1 MTNENPRRWP
11 RRAGYFSACLF
22 LFGVI
27 VFLILGL
34 RVARRAGRLRDDI
47 CKLELGKTTFAEVSR
62 IFPQYDGYV
71 RTHDD
76 IPSSCSPEGCFY
88 VLLVENP
95 ISRVIPIFPRTGLFA
110 TVQISANTIRA
121 RSIAIAVAR
130 GQRYREAFVQQ
141 STDSHFKED
150 PRIITESKM
159 PRKGAAIPFENSPRF
174 VRLANELRLG
184 CLVFPGVCSE
194 PDDMLPFLSG
204 RKSLSGADATH

>member
-11 RRAGYFSACLF
+11 RRIGYFSACLF

-34 RVARRAGRLRDDI
+34 RVARRARRLRDDI

-62 IFPQYDGYV
+62 IFPQYEGYV

-88 VLLVENP
+88 VLFVESP
-95 ISRVIPIFPRTGLFA
+95 IPRVIPIFPRTGLLA

-121 RSIAIAVAR
+121 RSLGIAGAK

-150 PRIITESKM
+150 THIITESKM
-159 PRKGAAIPFENSPRF
+159 PRKGAAIPFENS
-174 VRLANELRLG
+174 
-184 CLVFPGVCSE
+184 
-194 PDDMLPFLSG
+194 
-204 RKSLSGADATH
+204 